1 MKNPCKE
8 YHVVLEVLGPVHVGN
23 GRELDKKSYIFT
35 DKKHIAVIDLEKL
48 YAYLSEK
55 KLAQEYEKFLLR
67 GQMKLKEWLE
77 KQNISYEEISPCVKY
92 RMNCGDA
99 IQMNSPDIHISEQIK
114 DPYCKPYIPG
124 SSIKGMLRTILL
136 ADDILVNSEK
146 HARLKNTMGYNISSR
161 DKVSRK
167 EYLLRNMAAIE
178 CEKFHTLKRD
188 EKNREN
194 AVNDMM
200 SGIIVSDSE
209 ALEMDSLVLCK
220 KVEGHVDGKDHVIN
234 TLRECIRPGTKIR
247 FTITVDETV
256 TDLTVSDICQ
266 AVERF
271 AQNYN
276 QCFVE
281 KFQGT
286 DPLPLDCV
294 VLGGG
299 SGFVSKTII
308 YPMFGEKEGVRKA
321 RDIFFK
327 TVAGRNSKHA
337 SDLEAGVSP
346 HIIKYTQCNGKR
358 LQMGVCRF
366 VVES

>member
-8 YHVVLEVLGPVHVGN
+8 YHVILEVLGPVHVGN
-23 GRELDKKSYIFT
+23 GRKLDKKSYIFT
-35 DKKHIAVIDLEKL
+35 DKNHIAVIDLEKL
-48 YAYLSEK
+48 YAYLSGK
-55 KLAQEYEKFLLR
+55 KLVQEYEKFLLQ
-67 GQMKLKEWLE
+67 GQMKLKEWLR
-77 KQNISYEEISPCVKY
+77 KQNISYKEISHCVKY

-146 HARLKNTMGYNISSR
+146 YAGLKNTMGYNILSR
-161 DKVSRK
+161 DKVK
-167 EYLLRNMAAIE
+167 EYLLKDMTAIE

-188 EKNREN
+188 EKNRQN
-194 AVNDMM
+194 AVNDIM

-220 KVEGHVDGKDHVIN
+220 KVDGHVDGRDHEIN
-234 TLRECIRPGTKIR
+234 TVRECISPGTKIR
-247 FTITVDETV
+247 FTMTVDETV
-256 TDLTVSDICQ
+256 TGLTISDICQ

-281 KFQGT
+281 KFQGA

-308 YPMFGEKEGVRKA
+308 YPMFGEKKGVENTRNIL
-321 RDIFFK
+321 RK
-327 TVAGRNSKHA
+327 TVANKTKA
-337 SDLEAGVSP
+337 LVSP
-346 HIIKYTQCNGKR
+346 HNIKYTQCNGKR